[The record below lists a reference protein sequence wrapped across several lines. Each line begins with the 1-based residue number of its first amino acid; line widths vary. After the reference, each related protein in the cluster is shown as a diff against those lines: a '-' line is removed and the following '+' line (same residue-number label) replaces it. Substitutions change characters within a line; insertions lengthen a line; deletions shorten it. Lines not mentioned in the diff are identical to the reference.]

1 MFRTRSS
8 SASSGPSGATGRAD
22 QQQGQRSIE
31 FNALRRLYGYA
42 RPYQLRLWLALLAST
57 AGSLLFLVF
66 PVAVG
71 QLFNTAFGAGGS
83 DLMGWMRS
91 ADPATG
97 PATNAD
103 LNRIALLLLV
113 VFAANALTSFVR
125 VYQLGYVGEK
135 VVADMRRGLFDHLIR
150 LSLRFFESRQT
161 GEITSRLT
169 ADIATIQNAVSSV
182 LVQFVT
188 QSVTMV
194 GGLTVLFVINGKL
207 ALVMLAA
214 LPPVVVAAALF
225 GRRLS
230 RVSTLFQD
238 QLAAA
243 NARAEEAISGVRVVH
258 SFTAEDEESRRYGAA
273 IDQAF
278 GSAMRRTTAR
288 AYFVPS
294 VIMAFMLGAGA
305 VLWYGGRLALAG
317 ELPPGDLITFLLLT
331 VTVAGSIGSFT
342 DLYAQAAAASGASKR
357 VFEMLDTQSDLPIRS
372 DPRPLGE
379 VRGHVRFDDVRFRY
393 PDRGDEW
400 VLDGIELEAQPGEV
414 VALVGPSGA
423 GKTTIA
429 ALIPRFY
436 DPTEGRVLLD
446 GVDLR
451 ELDLRELRRH
461 IGMVPQETQ
470 LFSGSIAENVRYGDP
485 SASDSEV
492 IAACKAAN
500 ADEFVRH
507 FPDGYSTLVG
517 ERGVKLS
524 GGQRQRI
531 AIARALLKD
540 PRILV
545 LDEATSSLD
554 SESES
559 LVQAALDVLMR
570 GRTTFVI
577 AHRLSTI
584 QGADRIVVIDHG
596 QVAQSGSHEQL
607 MARGG
612 LYAELYHTQFG
623 AAVSASEG
631 GD

>member
-1 MFRTRSS
+1 MQTQ
-8 SASSGPSGATGRAD
+8 GR
-22 QQQGQRSIE
+22 RSIE
-31 FNALRRLYGYA
+31 LNALRRLYTYA
-42 RPYQLRLWLALLAST
+42 SPYQARLWLALLAST
-57 AGSLLFLVF
+57 ISSLLFLVF

-71 QLFNTAFGAGGS
+71 QLFNTAFGTNGNG
-83 DLMGWMRS
+83 LMGWMS
-91 ADPATG
+91 SVDPASG

-103 LNRIALLLLV
+103 LNRIALLLV
-113 VFAANALTSFVR
+113 AVFAITALTNFVR

-182 LVQFVT
+182 LVQFIT
-188 QSVTMV
+188 QSVTLV
-194 GGLTVLFVINGKL
+194 GGLAVLFVLNGKL

-214 LPPVVVAAALF
+214 LPPVVVAAVLF

-230 RVSTLFQD
+230 RVSTVFQD

-243 NARAEEAISGVRVVH
+243 NARAEEAITGIRVVH
-258 SFTAEDEESRRYGAA
+258 SFTAEEQESRRYGAA

-294 VIMAFMLGAGA
+294 VITAFLLGAVA

-331 VTVAGSIGSFT
+331 VTVAGSIGNFT
-342 DLYAQAAAASGASKR
+342 GLYAQAVEASGASKR
-357 VFEMLDTQSDLPIRS
+357 VFELLDTESDLPVRP

-379 VRGHVRFDDVRFRY
+379 VRGHVRFAGVRFRY

-423 GKTTIA
+423 GKTTMA

-436 DPTEGRVLLD
+436 DPIEGGMLLD

-451 ELDLRELRRH
+451 ELDLHELRRH
-461 IGMVPQETQ
+461 IGMVPQETL
-470 LFSGSIAENVRYGDP
+470 LFSGSIADNVRYGRP
-485 SASDSEV
+485 EATDSEV

-500 ADEFVRH
+500 ADEFVRA
-507 FPDGYSTLVG
+507 FPDGYATLVG

-559 LVQAALDVLMR
+559 LVQAALEVLMR

-584 QGADRIVVIDHG
+584 QGADRIAVIDHG
-596 QVAQSGSHEQL
+596 RVVQSGSHEQL

-612 LYAELYHTQFG
+612 LYAELYRTQFG
-623 AAVSASEG
+623 ATIAT
-631 GD
+631 D

>member
-1 MFRTRSS
+1 MIRSRS
-8 SASSGPSGATGRAD
+8 SSGPSRPAGTTGRPGE
-22 QQQGQRSIE
+22 QEGRQPIE
-31 FNALRRLYGYA
+31 LKALQRLYAYA
-42 RPYQLRLWLALLAST
+42 RPYQLRLWAAMLAST
-57 AGSLLFLVF
+57 TSSLLFLVF

-71 QLFNTAFGAGGS
+71 QLFNTAFGASGN

-91 ADPATG
+91 ADPAAG

-103 LNRIALLLLV
+103 LNRIALLLV
-113 VFAANALTSFVR
+113 AVFAVSAVTNFVR
-125 VYQLGYVGEK
+125 VFQLGYVGEK
-135 VVADMRRGLFDHLIR
+135 VVADMRRSLFDHVVR

-182 LVQFVT
+182 LVQFVS

-194 GGLTVLFVINGKL
+194 GGLTVLFVINSRL

-294 VIMAFMLGAGA
+294 VIMAFLLGAVA

-331 VTVAGSIGSFT
+331 VTVAGSIGTFT
-342 DLYAQAAAASGASKR
+342 DLYAQAVAASGASRR
-357 VFEMLDTQSDLPIRS
+357 VFELLDTESDLPVS
-372 DPRPLGE
+372 LSPRPLGQA
-379 VRGHVRFDDVRFRY
+379 RGHVRFDRVRFRY

-423 GKTTIA
+423 GKTTMA

-436 DPTEGRVLLD
+436 DPTEGSVLLD
-446 GVDLR
+446 GIDLR
-451 ELDLRELRRH
+451 ELDLRELRGH
-461 IGMVPQETQ
+461 IGMVPQETL
-470 LFSGSIAENVRYGDP
+470 LFSGSIAENVRYGAP
-485 SASDSEV
+485 GASDSEV
-492 IAACKAAN
+492 VAACKAAN

-507 FPDGYSTLVG
+507 FPDGYGTLVG

-554 SESES
+554 SESEA
-559 LVQAALDVLMR
+559 LVQAALDVLMK

-596 QVAQSGSHEQL
+596 RVVQSGSHEQL
-607 MARGG
+607 LARGG
-612 LYAELYHTQFG
+612 LYAELYHTQYG
-623 AAVSASEG
+623 AAVTADG
-631 GD
+631 G

>member
-1 MFRTRSS
+1 MARIRS
-8 SASSGPSGATGRAD
+8 SSGPSRPSGAAGRPGQA
-22 QQQGQRSIE
+22 QGRRPIE
-31 FNALRRLYGYA
+31 LKALRRLYAYA
-42 RPYQLRLWLALLAST
+42 SPYQVRLWLALLAST
-57 AGSLLFLVF
+57 IGSLLFLVF

-71 QLFNTAFGAGGS
+71 QLFNTAFGANGN
-83 DLMGWMRS
+83 DLMGWMRGV
-91 ADPATG
+91 DPAAG

-103 LNRIALLLLV
+103 LNRIALLLV
-113 VFAANALTSFVR
+113 AVFAITALTNFVR

-182 LVQFVT
+182 LVQFIT
-188 QSVTMV
+188 QSVTLV
-194 GGLTVLFVINGKL
+194 GGLAVLFVINGKL

-214 LPPVVVAAALF
+214 LPPVVVAAVLF

-230 RVSTLFQD
+230 RISTVFQD

-243 NARAEEAISGVRVVH
+243 NARAEEAITGIRVVH
-258 SFTAEDEESRRYGAA
+258 SFTAEEQESRRYGAA

-294 VIMAFMLGAGA
+294 VITAFLLGAVA

-331 VTVAGSIGSFT
+331 VTVAGSIGNFT
-342 DLYAQAAAASGASKR
+342 GLYAQAVEASGASKR
-357 VFEMLDTQSDLPIRS
+357 VFELLDTESDLPVRPN
-372 DPRPLGE
+372 PRPLGE
-379 VRGHVRFDDVRFRY
+379 VRGQVRFAGVRFRY

-423 GKTTIA
+423 GKTTMA

-436 DPTEGRVLLD
+436 DPIEGSMLLD

-451 ELDLRELRRH
+451 ELDLHELRRH
-461 IGMVPQETQ
+461 IGMVPQETL
-470 LFSGSIAENVRYGDP
+470 LFSGSIADNVRYGRP
-485 SASDSEV
+485 EATDSEV

-500 ADEFVRH
+500 ADEFVRA
-507 FPDGYSTLVG
+507 FPDGYATLVG

-559 LVQAALDVLMR
+559 LVQAALEVLMR

-596 QVAQSGSHEQL
+596 RVVQSGSHEQL
-607 MARGG
+607 LARGG
-612 LYAELYHTQFG
+612 LYAELYQTQFG
-623 AAVSASEG
+623 AAAEG
-631 GD
+631 DD